1 MRQLFLQGIELF
13 NTCIDLLD
21 ACFGLT
27 LLFCE
32 FLLALI
38 KFCLAGRN
46 LSPGIKDLILVRI
59 LLAQQFFLGLLQFRF
74 SVGNLR
80 FAICDLPFCVLDL
93 LSGIFQLLLTASR
106 RWSAWVMPRSS
117 ISF

>member
-74 SVGNLR
+74 SVGNLASWIR
-80 FAICDLPFCVLDL
+80 FLESSSCCSASAIEV
-93 LSGIFQLLLTASR
+93 S
-106 RWSAWVMPRSS
+106 
-117 ISF
+117 